1 MPVYHLPTTKT
12 TNFNEYLG
20 KKFMPREKTGQ
31 AQVKVLVDRFVRMLP
46 GQSFFIPDVTRK
58 DVEFLRRPVLRIG
71 CGIKILEVEQDEIY
85 QAPGVRIW
93 REEGPYDEL

>member
-1 MPVYHLPTTKT
+1 MRSLLPATKT

-46 GQSFFIPDVTRK
+46 GQSFFIPDVTRM
-58 DVEFLRRPVLRIG
+58 DVEFLRRPIVRIG

-85 QAPGVRIW
+85 QSPGVRIW